1 MMGFELP
8 LINYNRFDLLLF
20 MEYYRK
26 IMEGM
31 LHAPANV
38 RNGMGEMRIV
48 CYEFIIA
55 YNEPHHSARSGM

>member
-20 MEYYRK
+20 MEDYRK

-38 RNGMGEMRIV
+38 RNGMVR
-48 CYEFIIA
+48 
-55 YNEPHHSARSGM
+55 NENRVL